1 MHEVALAQG
10 IVDIVT
16 EQSKRE
22 GFKRARVVH
31 LEIGELSNVMPE
43 ALAFGFDAASV
54 GTPAEGARLDFTR
67 CPGRAWCTDCSVDV
81 EVPSRLALCPRCG
94 GVKMVV
100 TGGEQMRVTELE
112 VD

>member
-16 EQSKRE
+16 EQSRRD
-22 GFKRARVVH
+22 GFKRAKVVH
-31 LEIGELSNVMPE
+31 VELGGLSNVMPE
-43 ALAFGFDAASV
+43 ALVFGFESASR
-54 GTPAEGARLDFTR
+54 GTAAEGARLDFLHS
-67 CPGRAWCTDCSVDV
+67 PGTGWCMDCSAAVQVD
-81 EVPSRLALCPRCG
+81 SRVALCPKCS
-94 GVKMVV
+94 GVRWVV